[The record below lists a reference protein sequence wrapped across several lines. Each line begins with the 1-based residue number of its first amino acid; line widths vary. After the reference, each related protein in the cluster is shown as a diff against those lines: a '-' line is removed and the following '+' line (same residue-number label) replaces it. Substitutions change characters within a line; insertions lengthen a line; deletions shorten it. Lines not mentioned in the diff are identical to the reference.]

1 MSSSPTHKALWTRVQ
16 LPVLTLAATHVIG
29 LIGFKLVWGPTAS
42 WMDAL
47 FMTFITVTSIG
58 YGEVHPLGTAGRLVA
73 MFVAAGGLGSAAFTF
88 TIILE
93 HITSDTVRA
102 ERRRRKMQK
111 QIEALEQHYIVA
123 GIGRVGREAAHELIA
138 IGAPFVVVDPADA
151 SQSYCAERGW
161 LFVQGDATEDSV
173 LERAAVRRAKGLIV
187 TTANDATNLFVV
199 LSARMLNPTLYIAS
213 RAVDHAATVKLER
226 AGANRA
232 ISPYAIGGRRLAHLM
247 VNPRVVDFLET
258 ALRRGK
264 ESLGVD
270 AVVVGP
276 GSKADGATVGSLALK
291 ETTGVTLLA
300 LLRHGVPVADVRGDT
315 LLAAGDYV
323 LVLGTAPQLLTL
335 ETILAR

>member
-1 MSSSPTHKALWTRVQ
+1 MASTSRTLWSRLQ
-16 LPVLTLAATHVIG
+16 LPVLTLAATHVFG
-29 LIGFKLVWGPTAS
+29 VVGFKAVWGEAAS

-58 YGEVHPLGTAGRLVA
+58 YGEVHPLSTAGRFVA
-73 MFVAAGGLGSAAFTF
+73 MLVAAGGLGSVAFTF
-88 TIILE
+88 TIFLE
-93 HITSDTVRA
+93 HITSEGVRA

-111 QIEALEQHYIVA
+111 RIEELQDHYIVA
-123 GIGRVGREAAHELIA
+123 GIGRVGREAAHELVS
-138 IGAPFVVVDPADA
+138 IGAAFVIVDPAD
-151 SQSYCAERGW
+151 SSHGYCEERGW

-173 LERAAVRRAKGLIV
+173 LERAGVRRAKGLIV

-213 RAVDHAATVKLER
+213 RAVDHAATLKLER

-300 LLRHGVPVADVRGDT
+300 LLRQGVPVADVRGDT
-315 LLAAGDYV
+315 VLAAGDHV
-323 LVLGTAPQLLTL
+323 LVLGTAPQLLKL
-335 ETILAR
+335 ETILAK